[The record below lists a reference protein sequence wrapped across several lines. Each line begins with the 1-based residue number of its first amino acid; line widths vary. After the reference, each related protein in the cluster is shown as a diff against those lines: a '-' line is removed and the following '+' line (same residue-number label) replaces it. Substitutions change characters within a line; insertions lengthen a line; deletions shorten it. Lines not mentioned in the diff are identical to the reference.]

1 MWSSNK
7 ESGHQDA
14 DQAARSP
21 QNSLLGDTHSAGSV
35 VREETFQLFGRV
47 SFGAKYARG
56 EPRSAEL
63 VNERLDLMMATR
75 QPGEIFWVERVSR
88 GEEDRVGSLY
98 DERRYRR
105 DQSPLLHHEGSRRVC
120 AGLRHASLGQKPP
133 RSDRDHRGLLSYI
146 ERGLLSY
153 IDPRRRSLLSYIGR
167 GLLSYIDRLMCVTYR
182 SIEKSIIFT
191 LVVVLVGIAVIVAT
205 GNIIGL

>member
-1 MWSSNK
+1 MPTK
-7 ESGHQDA
+7 QPVRP
-14 DQAARSP
+14 QP

-47 SFGAKYARG
+47 GFGAKYARG

-75 QPGEIFWVERVSR
+75 QPGEIFWLERVSR

-153 IDPRRRSLLSYIGR
+153 IDPRRRKSPLLHRARSP
-167 GLLSYIDRLMCVTYR
+167 LLHRPAHVRDLPQHR
-182 SIEKSIIFT
+182 K
-191 LVVVLVGIAVIVAT
+191 G
-205 GNIIGL
+205 G